1 MGEKQTKPFQ
11 LSFNGLLKVD
21 FQGSH
26 VTSDG
31 GLILVRELD
40 ERLGLGELIDEHLSD
55 SRQGTNKQFTL
66 ADLLRQSVYS
76 RLAGYEDL
84 NDAERIS
91 IDPTFRLIGSQ
102 KIWDRGAALT
112 STLHGF
118 ETEMLA
124 SEENLLGLRALNR
137 ELVGQAEAFD
147 DSERVVLDMDST
159 ESPVHGQQ
167 EGSAYNGHFESVCY
181 HPLLLFNGHG
191 DCLAAKLRPG
201 NVRSAE
207 DWDELLLP
215 EIERQ
220 QAAGKQV
227 AFRGDA
233 AFAKPE
239 VYEASEERGVQY
251 AIRIP
256 ANKSLELEIED
267 ILFRPPGRPSR
278 KPLVRYK
285 SFRYQAESW
294 SKARRIVAKVEH
306 HQGEL
311 FPAGRIHRD
320 EHELAKPLGGALL
333 QQARHGG
340 AVDQGRQTGHALD
353 KAVVPSVPGERGT
366 AATERAGLQPG
377 QLVAAARTAEQDQEL
392 VADELATQVDEDRR
406 SAGQARAVLL
416 AAAGRRAFEPQAVR
430 RHAAQHLGAAAA
442 KRVALTGR
450 GSTVFGSKRFR
461 KEQCRPERRSA
472 RSINVCERMDE
483 PWRLPAEVMCRV
495 QREKTWYSGQRGGIL
510 SPCQGQN
517 GNPGYMGFRDGLA
530 TAHDLPLRERIDGVD
545 VVEPRARRGVALMR
559 RVDPQVAGLAAR
571 VGLAP
576 LADAHPTAAGLGV
589 MDVVLTIGRGPPHV
603 VDVGCRDRG

>member
-124 SEENLLGLRALNR
+124 SEENLLGLMALNR

-167 EGSAYNGHFESVCY
+167 EGSAYNGQSS
-181 HPLLLFNGHG
+181 
-191 DCLAAKLRPG
+191 
-201 NVRSAE
+201 RSAITRYFCSTVMVIAS
-207 DWDELLLP
+207 LP
-215 EIERQ
+215 SCVPACAQRRGLSYCCRRSSANRLRASRSPCGAMRPLPNRKFMRLRRNAEYSTPF
-220 QAAGKQV
+220 
-227 AFRGDA
+227 AFRPTRAWSWRSKTSCFGRR
-233 AFAKPE
+233 E
-239 VYEASEERGVQY
+239 G
-251 AIRIP
+251 
-256 ANKSLELEIED
+256 
-267 ILFRPPGRPSR
+267 PPGS
-278 KPLVRYK
+278 LVRYK

-294 SKARRIVAKVEH
+294 SKARRIVAKVE
-306 HQGEL
+306 L
-311 FPAGRIHRD
+311 TRASCSRGRIHRD
-320 EHELAKPLGGALL
+320 EHELAKPLGGTLL

-340 AVDQGRQTGHALD
+340 AVDEAQGHNEGCNC
-353 KAVVPSVPGERGT
+353 
-366 AATERAGLQPG
+366 AGPPAMLGLPN
-377 QLVAAARTAEQDQEL
+377 RIKF
-392 VADELATQVDEDRR
+392 ADEATGRGHQRR
-406 SAGQARAVLL
+406 
-416 AAAGRRAFEPQAVR
+416 RRDLNRLFGDT
-430 RHAAQHLGAAAA
+430 HLGAAAA
-442 KRVALTGR
+442 KLALT
-450 GSTVFGSKRFR
+450 
-461 KEQCRPERRSA
+461 QERLLSA
-472 RSINVCERMDE
+472 
-483 PWRLPAEVMCRV
+483 
-495 QREKTWYSGQRGGIL
+495 G
-510 SPCQGQN
+510 
-517 GNPGYMGFRDGLA
+517 
-530 TAHDLPLRERIDGVD
+530 
-545 VVEPRARRGVALMR
+545 
-559 RVDPQVAGLAAR
+559 
-571 VGLAP
+571 AP
-576 LADAHPTAAGLGV
+576 LAQKIDSSGFA
-589 MDVVLTIGRGPPHV
+589 VVLSVPI
-603 VDVGCRDRG
+603 